1 MEVESLSH
9 KQGNSCSTSSLSAE
23 EATELQ
29 SLRNPRV
36 QKVSVEVEYE
46 ERMTEVSTKTC
57 LIIGGTLFTLVLA
70 ITIACIADSVH
81 TVDEGTVGVYYK
93 YGALNDKISHP
104 GVAWKQ
110 PFVTTVEQV
119 TIRPRTDV
127 LDPVNA
133 VTKDGINMVFKDIQI
148 LTDVQENNIVE
159 LIRKFGK
166 DFRKA
171 LVFDR
176 VREEVRL
183 FSAGH
188 NIDEVYNTKF
198 MEMVDVV
205 KTETERN
212 IKRLSESSVEIL
224 NLVIP
229 KPEIP
234 DGIAANYKRVKVQ
247 WTEQL
252 VATQQQKTEK
262 IKKETESMLAV
273 QDAER
278 QKKVL
283 EIDIQKDILRKEGEN
298 SLADVEAYK
307 KLKQAEANK
316 ELYSEQY
323 IRLEM
328 AKALSNNTKFF
339 FSGETSVLGGLL
351 QKVMGSP

>member
-1 MEVESLSH
+1 MGSPLLSR
-9 KQGNSCSTSSLSAE
+9 E

-29 SLRNPRV
+29 TLRNPRVRKYKDSLRNPRV
-36 QKVSVEVEYE
+36 QKVSVNIEYE
-46 ERMTEVSTKTC
+46 ERMTEVSTKAC

-70 ITIACIADSVH
+70 IAIACIADSVH

-198 MEMVDVV
+198 MEMVNVV

-234 DGIAANYKRVKVQ
+234 DDIAANYKRVKVQ

>member
-1 MEVESLSH
+1 M
-9 KQGNSCSTSSLSAE
+9 
-23 EATELQ
+23 
-29 SLRNPRV
+29 
-36 QKVSVEVEYE
+36 
-46 ERMTEVSTKTC
+46 
-57 LIIGGTLFTLVLA
+57 
-70 ITIACIADSVH
+70 
-81 TVDEGTVGVYYK
+81 
-93 YGALNDKISHP
+93 
-104 GVAWKQ
+104 
-110 PFVTTVEQV
+110 
-119 TIRPRTDV
+119 

-198 MEMVDVV
+198 MEMVNVV

-234 DGIAANYKRVKVQ
+234 DDIAANYKRVVHVYS
-247 WTEQL
+247 TDISFEN
-252 VATQQQKTEK
+252 VA
-262 IKKETESMLAV
+262 
-273 QDAER
+273 
-278 QKKVL
+278 
-283 EIDIQKDILRKEGEN
+283 
-298 SLADVEAYK
+298 
-307 KLKQAEANK
+307 
-316 ELYSEQY
+316 
-323 IRLEM
+323 
-328 AKALSNNTKFF
+328 
-339 FSGETSVLGGLL
+339 
-351 QKVMGSP
+351 